1 MRKYVY
7 YDDNGKVLII
17 TRHKRIGEEYVKHVL
32 SQRKSKKQ
40 NKKGSRKSPKRVS
53 SDA

>member
-7 YDDNGKVLII
+7 YDEKGKVLIM
-17 TRHKRIGEEYVKHVL
+17 TRHKRIGEEYVKNVL
-32 SQRKSKKQ
+32 SQRKNKKQ
-40 NKKGSRKSPKRVS
+40 NKKGPRKSPKRVS

>member
-1 MRKYVY
+1 MRKYAF
-7 YDDNGKVLII
+7 YDDKGKVVII
-17 TRHKRIGEEYVKHVL
+17 TRHKRIGMEYLKNVL

-40 NKKGSRKSPKRVS
+40 NKKGSRKSSKRVS

>member
-32 SQRKSKKQ
+32 SQKKSKKQ
-40 NKKGSRKSPKRVS
+40 NKKRVIKSDKVT
-53 SDA
+53 